1 MEQRILDVRAQE
13 VIKRV
18 LAFCR
23 SKRSL
28 FNIRSAITNDS
39 FSRGVYSVP
48 SSNATVERA
57 GPKINESVSIE
68 SYSTQVRDT
77 PSSDRPS
84 EGNPLC

>member
-1 MEQRILDVRAQE
+1 MHGRIYYNSNDD
-13 VIKRV
+13 IKRV

-23 SKRSL
+23 SKQSL
-28 FNIRSAITNDS
+28 SIRSTITNDN

-68 SYSTQVRDT
+68 SYSAQVRDT
-77 PSSDRPS
+77 PSSDRSS